1 MARELD
7 SQYDGMIREDHN
19 EVANLPR
26 DVVMKKYPRNKFM
39 SDYYLD
45 DSIRGIDDVC
55 RENERKLEKQHSDSM
70 Y

>member
-26 DVVMKKYPRNKFM
+26 EVVMKKYPRNRFLD
-39 SDYYLD
+39 SYYLD
-45 DSIRGIDDVC
+45 DTIRGIDDVNH
-55 RENERKLEKQHSDSM
+55 ENERKIERHHSDSM